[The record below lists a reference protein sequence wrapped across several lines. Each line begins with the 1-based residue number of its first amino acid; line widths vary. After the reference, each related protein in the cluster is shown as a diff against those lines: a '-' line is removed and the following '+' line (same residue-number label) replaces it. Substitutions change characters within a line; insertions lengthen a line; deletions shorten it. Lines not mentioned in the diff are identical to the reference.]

1 MAREQSDGYLARST
15 PRSLADVLEIVLD
28 KGVVI
33 DAYARV
39 SLLGIE
45 LVTLDARIVV
55 SSVDTYLRF
64 AETANRLDL
73 VDKGGT
79 NLADALSGEA
89 GTVIED
95 VASRVAERKV
105 DDVMGT
111 VGDTLGGPAEK
122 VARSAAGKIVGVAET
137 VTAKATDVTEETER
151 G

>member
-1 MAREQSDGYLARST
+1 MAREQSGGYLARST
-15 PRSLADVLEIVLD
+15 PRSLADVLEIVLE

-64 AETANRLDL
+64 AEATNRLDL
-73 VDKGGT
+73 VDKGGDS
-79 NLADALSGEA
+79 LADVLTGEA
-89 GTVIED
+89 GTVVEG

-122 VARSAAGKIVGVAET
+122 AARSAAGKVVEAAET
-137 VTAKATDVTEETER
+137 VTAKAVDLAGETER
-151 G
+151 K